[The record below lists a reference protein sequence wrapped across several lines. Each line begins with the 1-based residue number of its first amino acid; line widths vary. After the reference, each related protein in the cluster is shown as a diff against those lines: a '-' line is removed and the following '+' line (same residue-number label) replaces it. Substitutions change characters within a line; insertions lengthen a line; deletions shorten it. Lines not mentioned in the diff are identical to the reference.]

1 MIKNFIV
8 LGVKTNN
15 IDEVTNDLEE
25 LLQIK
30 FTKHESSYW
39 GIYNLAKI
47 SKSADIKLGYNY
59 VDEDWREEEHKDCPL
74 LLELNNLQQS
84 EETMNVICRK
94 LPYVIPLTITVIEP
108 DISLRKYKFIDGEV
122 KLVYEH
128 FFKERK

>member
-47 SKSADIKLGYNY
+47 SKSSDIKLGYNY

-74 LLELNNLQQS
+74 LVELNNLQQS

-94 LPYVIPLTITVIEP
+94 LPYIIPLTITVIEP
-108 DISLRKYKFIDGEV
+108 DISSRKYKFIDGEA

-128 FFKERK
+128 FFR

>member
-39 GIYNLAKI
+39 GIYNLAMI

-59 VDEDWREEEHKDCPL
+59 VDEDWREEENKDCPL

-94 LPYVIPLTITVIEP
+94 LPYIIPLTITVIEP
-108 DISLRKYKFIDGEV
+108 NISSRKYKFIDGEA

-128 FFKERK
+128 FFR

>member
-39 GIYNLAKI
+39 GIYNLAMI

-94 LPYVIPLTITVIEP
+94 LPYIIPLTITVIEP
-108 DISLRKYKFIDGEV
+108 NISSRKYKFIDGEA

-128 FFKERK
+128 FFR

>member
-39 GIYNLAKI
+39 GIYNLAMI
-47 SKSADIKLGYNY
+47 SNSADIKLGYNY

-108 DISLRKYKFIDGEV
+108 NISSRKYKFIDGEA

-128 FFKERK
+128 FFR

>member
-30 FTKHESSYW
+30 FTIHESSYW

-47 SKSADIKLGYNY
+47 SKSSDIKLGYNY

-74 LLELNNLQQS
+74 LVELNNLQQS

-94 LPYVIPLTITVIEP
+94 LPYIIPLTITVIEP
-108 DISLRKYKFIDGEV
+108 NISSRKYKFIDGEA

-128 FFKERK
+128 FFR